1 MSLALHGRG
10 FDPATGLVS
19 KSVYDLD
26 QPTNAT
32 MQHDLALDQHYF
44 FNRLQLR
51 KSTEQPHGFEIDP
64 KNPFAPWDRGHAL
77 GRGAA
82 AKMEIPL
89 F

>member
-19 KSVYDLD
+19 KSVYDFEEPINTTTV
-26 QPTNAT
+26 Q
-32 MQHDLALDQHYF
+32 QHDVGADRNYF

-51 KSTEQPHGFEIDP
+51 KTTEHPHGFEIDP
-64 KNPFAPWDRGHAL
+64 KAPFAPWDRGHAL
-77 GRGAA
+77 GRGGQ
-82 AKMEIPL
+82 MDIPL